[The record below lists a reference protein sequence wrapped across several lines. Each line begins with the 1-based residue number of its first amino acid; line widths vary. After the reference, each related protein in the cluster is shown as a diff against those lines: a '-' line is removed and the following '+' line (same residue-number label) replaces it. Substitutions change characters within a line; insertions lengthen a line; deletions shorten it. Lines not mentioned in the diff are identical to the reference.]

1 MSQGLN
7 DTGSED
13 DAIEDDNDI
22 TIHARPPAR
31 KTNKQRR
38 KERLLKKAVKH
49 SQCIYPCLF
58 LLSSR
63 SLCTLYND
71 IFSSRKSYKRQ

>member
-13 DAIEDDNDI
+13 DAIDDDDDNGI

-38 KERLLKKAVKH
+38 KERLLKKTVKH
-49 SQCIYPCLF
+49 SPCLF

-63 SLCTLYND
+63 SLCTLFND
-71 IFSSRKSYKRQ
+71 IFFF